1 MFDVIVI
8 GAGSGGL
15 TSALGLAGLNKKV
28 LLIEKHKMGGDCTN
42 YGCIPSKSL
51 IKYGKEAAILQKHGY
66 KLDNELGAKS
76 LKGTRSKVAEVLSHE
91 SPELLMGK
99 YKTLTVVMGEA
110 KFVDKQC
117 ISVDN
122 KEYKGKKF
130 VIATGSEPRS
140 IKIKG
145 LDDKYILTNKSVFDL
160 NDVPKK
166 LIIIG
171 GGVIACELGEAF
183 ANLGS
188 KVSLIVRGERLL
200 SRNEPEISDYVFKK
214 LALKGV
220 EVYFES
226 SIDKVIENKAYIGDD
241 TLKFD
246 KILMAIGRVVNLKNL
261 RLANADVKYDK
272 NGIETNDKNKTSTS
286 NIYAVGDVSSRDK
299 LTHNADHQGRNV
311 VKDILLP
318 YYRNKKKTLP
328 KVIYMEDEVASIGLN
343 YNEACLRHS
352 KAEIFKISLDFD
364 RVDRALTDETSGK
377 FLLIVKGLT
386 GKIVGASI
394 VGPHA
399 GEMIATIGVAM
410 DNKINLHK
418 LSASIYAYPTYS
430 RIFKKA
436 GDDFLRTISTKW
448 KSYLKFC
455 VKSKGPKLFFGLF
468 WISLIIGF
476 FQYKSAFEKT
486 NLEIAKD
493 FFSYFTEPDF
503 RVALIY
509 IAVYALRPL
518 ILFPATLLTVL
529 SGALFGPI
537 YGSIYTI
544 IGANLSANVAYSM
557 GRFLGADFVN
567 EDSSGIIN
575 TWKNKLKER
584 SFETVLIM
592 RLIYLPF
599 DAVNYGCGILKVKW
613 AQYLLATLIGT
624 IPGSITFVVFGSS
637 INFADFDT
645 SEISLEPKLLI
656 TSIVLFLISLVIAK
670 LVRNKEKNK

>member
-1 MFDVIVI
+1 MFDGIVI

-15 TSALGLAGLNKKV
+15 TTALGLAGLNKKV

-51 IKYGKEAAILQKHGY
+51 IKYGKEASIVQKYGY
-66 KLDNELGAKS
+66 KLDNDLGTKS
-76 LKGTRSKVAEVLSHE
+76 LKGTRSKVDEVLSHE
-91 SPELLMGK
+91 SPELLMSK
-99 YKTLTVVMGEA
+99 YKTLTVIMGEA
-110 KFVDKQC
+110 RFVDKRC
-117 ISVDN
+117 ISVNN
-122 KEYKGKKF
+122 KEYKGKRI

-140 IKIKG
+140 IKIDG
-145 LDDKYILTNKSVFDL
+145 LNDKYILTNKSVFDL
-160 NDVPKK
+160 NEIPEK
-166 LIIIG
+166 LLIVG
-171 GGVIACELGEAF
+171 GGIIACELGEAF

-188 KVSLIVRGERLL
+188 KVSLIVRGDRLL
-200 SRNEPEISDYVFKK
+200 SKNEPEISDYVFKK
-214 LALKGV
+214 LVLKGV

-226 SIDKVIENKAYIGDD
+226 SIDKVAESEAYIGSDIVE
-241 TLKFD
+241 FD
-246 KILMAIGRVVNLKNL
+246 KVLMAVGRVVDLKSL
-261 RLANADVKYDK
+261 QLEKAKVEYDK
-272 NGIETNDKNKTSTS
+272 NGITTNDINRTSTRG
-286 NIYAVGDVSSRDK
+286 IYAVGDVSSRNK

-318 YYRNKKKTLP
+318 FYRNKKKALP
-328 KVIYMEDEVASIGLN
+328 KVIYMEDEVASVGLS
-343 YNEACLRHS
+343 YSKACLKYS

-377 FLLIVKGLT
+377 LIIIAKGLT
-386 GKIVGASI
+386 GKILGASI

-436 GDDFLRTISTKW
+436 GDDFLRTISTEW
-448 KSYLKFC
+448 KIYFKFWF
-455 VKSKGPKLFFGLF
+455 KSKGPKIIFGLF
-468 WISLIIGF
+468 WISLIVAF
-476 FQYKSAFEKT
+476 FQYKSVFEKT

-493 FFSYFTEPDF
+493 FFSYFKEPDF

-509 IAVYALRPL
+509 IAIYTLRPL

-529 SGALFGPI
+529 AGALFGPI

-575 TWKNKLKER
+575 KWKNKLKEK

-599 DAVNYGCGILKVKW
+599 DPVNYGCGILKVKW
-613 AQYLLATLIGT
+613 AQYTLATFIGT
-624 IPGSITFVVFGSS
+624 IAGSITFVVFGSS
-637 INFADFDT
+637 INFTEFDA
-645 SEISLEPKLLI
+645 SEISLDPKLLI
-656 TSIVLFLISLVIAK
+656 ASVVLFLTSLVIAK
-670 LVRNKEKNK
+670 LVRGQSSK